1 MKKSRSINLNLAS
14 HPWRNK
20 RLFYLVLSIVV
31 VSLLVVSFFAG
42 KIFIRYKS
50 DAQRAKSSIRQ
61 TDKLIRDTQR
71 NEKSLS
77 SRINEAVKSNKSQ
90 VDMVNSIILKK
101 SFSWIEFF
109 ADLEKSLP
117 DSSYIVSLAPTLT
130 EDSEIILRLR
140 VACISVDDLL
150 KLIDNFGAMK
160 FDEIQIEGETLSE
173 RGLLISEISLRY
185 ERII

>member
-1 MKKSRSINLNLAS
+1 MKKSRPINLNLAS
-14 HPWRNK
+14 HPLRNK

-42 KIFIRYKS
+42 KIFIRYRS
-50 DAQRAKSSIRQ
+50 DAQRAKFSIRQ

-77 SRINEAVKSNKSQ
+77 SRISEAVKNNKSQ
-90 VDMVNSIILKK
+90 VNLVNSIILKK

-130 EDSEIILRLR
+130 EDSKIRLRLR

-185 ERII
+185 ERSI

>member
-1 MKKSRSINLNLAS
+1 
-14 HPWRNK
+14 
-20 RLFYLVLSIVV
+20 
-31 VSLLVVSFFAG
+31 
-42 KIFIRYKS
+42 
-50 DAQRAKSSIRQ
+50 
-61 TDKLIRDTQR
+61 
-71 NEKSLS
+71 
-77 SRINEAVKSNKSQ
+77 
-90 VDMVNSIILKK
+90 MVNSIILKK

-130 EDSEIILRLR
+130 EDSKIKLRLR

-160 FDEIQIEGETLSE
+160 FDEIQIDGETLSE

-185 ERII
+185 ERSI

>member
-1 MKKSRSINLNLAS
+1 MKNSRPINLNLAS
-14 HPWRNK
+14 HPLRNRK
-20 RLFYLVLSIVV
+20 LFTLLFSIFVVLF
-31 VSLLVVSFFAG
+31 LLVSFFAG
-42 KIFIRYKS
+42 KLFIRYRS
-50 DAQRAKSSIRQ
+50 DAQRTKKSIRQ
-61 TDKLIRDTQR
+61 TDKLIRETQR

-77 SRINEAVKSNKSQ
+77 SRINEAVKNNKSQ
-90 VDMVNSIILKK
+90 VDMVNSIILRK

-109 ADLEKSLP
+109 ADLEKALP

-130 EDSEIILRLR
+130 EGSEIKLRLR
-140 VACISVDDLL
+140 VASTSVDDLL

-185 ERII
+185 ERSI

>member
-1 MKKSRSINLNLAS
+1 MKNSRPINLNLAS
-14 HPWRNK
+14 HPLRNR
-20 RLFYLVLSIVV
+20 RLFILLLSTFVALF
-31 VSLLVVSFFAG
+31 LLVSFFAG
-42 KIFIRYKS
+42 KIFIRYRS
-50 DAQRAKSSIRQ
+50 DAQRVKTLIRQ

-77 SRINEAVKSNKSQ
+77 SRIIEAVKSNQSQ

-101 SFSWIEFF
+101 SFSWLEFL

-130 EDSEIILRLR
+130 EDSEIKLRLR

-150 KLIDNFGAMK
+150 KLIDNFGDLG
-160 FDEIQIEGETLSE
+160 FNDIQIEGETPNE

-185 ERII
+185 ERSI

>member
-1 MKKSRSINLNLAS
+1 MKNSRPISLNLAS
-14 HPWRNK
+14 YPLRNR
-20 RLFYLVLSIVV
+20 RLFVLLFSILVVLF
-31 VSLLVVSFFAG
+31 LLVSFVAG
-42 KIFIRYKS
+42 KIFIRYRA
-50 DAQRAKSSIRQ
+50 DAQRAKNSIRQ

-77 SRINEAVKSNKSQ
+77 SMINEAVKSNKSQ

-117 DSSYIVSLAPTLT
+117 DSTYIVSLAPTLT
-130 EDSEIILRLR
+130 EDSGIRLRLR

-150 KLIDNFGAMK
+150 KLIDNFGALK
-160 FDEIQIEGETLSE
+160 FDEIRIEGETLSE

-185 ERII
+185 ERSI